1 MRVGDPP
8 RLAELTA
15 KTMHPENDTPRPA
28 PLILLVE
35 DDGSVRKALTFA
47 LRIEGYRLE
56 VHESAE
62 SLLRQES
69 LPVAACMVLDLNLP
83 GASGLECLRV
93 LRARGLDCPTLLI
106 TTQPKPPIRAE
117 AAELGVTILEK
128 PLLGD
133 ILPAA
138 IRDLLSR

>member
-1 MRVGDPP
+1 MNPER
-8 RLAELTA
+8 ETLTA
-15 KTMHPENDTPRPA
+15 A

-62 SLLRQES
+62 TLLLQDI
-69 LPVAACMVLDLNLP
+69 LPAADCLVFDLNLP
-83 GASGLECLRV
+83 GASGLEALGA
-93 LRARGLDCPTLLI
+93 LRARGLVCPALLI
-106 TTQPKPPIRAE
+106 TTQPKPLVREA
-117 AAELGVTILEK
+117 AAELGVRILEK

-133 ILPAA
+133 VLPAA
-138 IRDLLSR
+138 IRDLLLH

>member
-1 MRVGDPP
+1 MNPERET
-8 RLAELTA
+8 LAA
-15 KTMHPENDTPRPA
+15 A

-62 SLLRQES
+62 TLLLQDI
-69 LPVAACMVLDLNLP
+69 LPAADCLVFDLNLP
-83 GASGLECLRV
+83 GASGLEALSA
-93 LRARGLDCPTLLI
+93 LRARGLVCPALLI
-106 TTQPKPPIRAE
+106 TTQPKPPVREA
-117 AAELGVTILEK
+117 AAELGVRILEK

-133 ILPAA
+133 VLPAA
-138 IRDLLSR
+138 IRDLLLH

>member
-1 MRVGDPP
+1 MHSEDN
-8 RLAELTA
+8 TA
-15 KTMHPENDTPRPA
+15 APA

-62 SLLRQES
+62 TLLQQET
-69 LPVAACMVLDLNLP
+69 LPAAACLVLDLNLP
-83 GASGLECLRV
+83 GASGLEALRV
-93 LRARGLDCPTLLI
+93 LRARGLNCPALLI

-133 ILPAA
+133 VLPAA
-138 IRDLLSR
+138 LRELLSH